1 MHLRGNVIYNTWEN
15 FWKKAYKSSYFRAQ
29 YDETSERTDWSLSER
44 QLFTQS
50 NGRTLLGQD
59 TMGRLHFLCTPHDKI
74 YAVPSGGTD
83 LGGQFKGYIGQ
94 YYQNDTALLLGK
106 MKYDLELDN
115 GLMISGANKQ
125 SWTTYYDDFLPVTA
139 TEHPELET
147 RIFSFAP
154 ILEKEAVPAS
164 SIHPVPGPAGAFYC
178 IEVKNISKRYRNT
191 VLDDISFTAEKGQCV
206 GIIGAN
212 GCGKTT
218 LLSIMAGVNKAQ
230 SGKIYYNNELA
241 DKKSVFKK
249 YIAYVPQENP
259 LIDELT
265 TKDNLLL
272 WLGSNK
278 KIKDGFENGVL
289 KDLGID
295 EFLNKQVN
303 ELSGG
308 MKRRLSIGISLSNN
322 APIMLLDEPG
332 SALDIYG
339 KQEVNSYILNYV
351 KNGGTVVMSTHD
363 RDEIDLCTKL
373 YKIEDGIL
381 KECEG

>member
-1 MHLRGNVIYNTWEN
+1 M
-15 FWKKAYKSSYFRAQ
+15 
-29 YDETSERTDWSLSER
+29 
-44 QLFTQS
+44 
-50 NGRTLLGQD
+50 
-59 TMGRLHFLCTPHDKI
+59 
-74 YAVPSGGTD
+74 
-83 LGGQFKGYIGQ
+83 
-94 YYQNDTALLLGK
+94 
-106 MKYDLELDN
+106 
-115 GLMISGANKQ
+115 
-125 SWTTYYDDFLPVTA
+125 
-139 TEHPELET
+139 
-147 RIFSFAP
+147 
-154 ILEKEAVPAS
+154 
-164 SIHPVPGPAGAFYC
+164 

-191 VLDDISFTAEKGQCV
+191 VLDDISFTAEKGQCI

-241 DKKSVFKK
+241 DRKSVFKK

-272 WLGSNK
+272 WLGSNR

-289 KDLGID
+289 KELGID

-339 KQEVNSYILNYV
+339 KQEVNSYISNYV

>member
-1 MHLRGNVIYNTWEN
+1 M
-15 FWKKAYKSSYFRAQ
+15 
-29 YDETSERTDWSLSER
+29 
-44 QLFTQS
+44 
-50 NGRTLLGQD
+50 
-59 TMGRLHFLCTPHDKI
+59 
-74 YAVPSGGTD
+74 
-83 LGGQFKGYIGQ
+83 
-94 YYQNDTALLLGK
+94 
-106 MKYDLELDN
+106 
-115 GLMISGANKQ
+115 
-125 SWTTYYDDFLPVTA
+125 
-139 TEHPELET
+139 
-147 RIFSFAP
+147 
-154 ILEKEAVPAS
+154 
-164 SIHPVPGPAGAFYC
+164 

-191 VLDDISFTAEKGQCV
+191 VLDDISFTAEKGQCI

-241 DKKSVFKK
+241 DRKSVFKK
-249 YIAYVPQENP
+249 NIAYVPQENP

-272 WLGSNK
+272 WLGSNR

-339 KQEVNSYILNYV
+339 KQEVNSYISNYV

>member
-1 MHLRGNVIYNTWEN
+1 M
-15 FWKKAYKSSYFRAQ
+15 
-29 YDETSERTDWSLSER
+29 
-44 QLFTQS
+44 
-50 NGRTLLGQD
+50 
-59 TMGRLHFLCTPHDKI
+59 
-74 YAVPSGGTD
+74 
-83 LGGQFKGYIGQ
+83 
-94 YYQNDTALLLGK
+94 
-106 MKYDLELDN
+106 
-115 GLMISGANKQ
+115 
-125 SWTTYYDDFLPVTA
+125 
-139 TEHPELET
+139 
-147 RIFSFAP
+147 
-154 ILEKEAVPAS
+154 
-164 SIHPVPGPAGAFYC
+164 

-191 VLDDISFTAEKGQCV
+191 VLDDISFTAEKGQCI

-230 SGKIYYNNELA
+230 SGKIDYNNELA
-241 DKKSVFKK
+241 DRKSVFKK

>member
-1 MHLRGNVIYNTWEN
+1 M
-15 FWKKAYKSSYFRAQ
+15 
-29 YDETSERTDWSLSER
+29 
-44 QLFTQS
+44 
-50 NGRTLLGQD
+50 
-59 TMGRLHFLCTPHDKI
+59 
-74 YAVPSGGTD
+74 
-83 LGGQFKGYIGQ
+83 
-94 YYQNDTALLLGK
+94 
-106 MKYDLELDN
+106 
-115 GLMISGANKQ
+115 
-125 SWTTYYDDFLPVTA
+125 
-139 TEHPELET
+139 
-147 RIFSFAP
+147 
-154 ILEKEAVPAS
+154 
-164 SIHPVPGPAGAFYC
+164 

-212 GCGKTT
+212 GCVKTT

-272 WLGSNK
+272 WLGRNK

>member
-1 MHLRGNVIYNTWEN
+1 M
-15 FWKKAYKSSYFRAQ
+15 
-29 YDETSERTDWSLSER
+29 
-44 QLFTQS
+44 
-50 NGRTLLGQD
+50 
-59 TMGRLHFLCTPHDKI
+59 
-74 YAVPSGGTD
+74 
-83 LGGQFKGYIGQ
+83 
-94 YYQNDTALLLGK
+94 
-106 MKYDLELDN
+106 
-115 GLMISGANKQ
+115 
-125 SWTTYYDDFLPVTA
+125 
-139 TEHPELET
+139 
-147 RIFSFAP
+147 
-154 ILEKEAVPAS
+154 
-164 SIHPVPGPAGAFYC
+164 

-191 VLDDISFTAEKGQCV
+191 VLDDISFTAEKGQCI

-241 DKKSVFKK
+241 DRKSVFKK

-272 WLGSNK
+272 WLGSNR

-339 KQEVNSYILNYV
+339 KQEVNSYISNYV

-363 RDEIDLCTKL
+363 RDEIDLCAKL

>member
-1 MHLRGNVIYNTWEN
+1 M
-15 FWKKAYKSSYFRAQ
+15 
-29 YDETSERTDWSLSER
+29 
-44 QLFTQS
+44 
-50 NGRTLLGQD
+50 
-59 TMGRLHFLCTPHDKI
+59 
-74 YAVPSGGTD
+74 
-83 LGGQFKGYIGQ
+83 
-94 YYQNDTALLLGK
+94 
-106 MKYDLELDN
+106 
-115 GLMISGANKQ
+115 
-125 SWTTYYDDFLPVTA
+125 
-139 TEHPELET
+139 
-147 RIFSFAP
+147 
-154 ILEKEAVPAS
+154 
-164 SIHPVPGPAGAFYC
+164 

-191 VLDDISFTAEKGQCV
+191 VLDDISFTAEKGQCI

-241 DKKSVFKK
+241 DRKSVFKK

-272 WLGSNK
+272 WLGSNR

-339 KQEVNSYILNYV
+339 KQEVNSYISNYV

-373 YKIEDGIL
+373 IQNRRRNFKGM
-381 KECEG
+381 

>member
-1 MHLRGNVIYNTWEN
+1 M
-15 FWKKAYKSSYFRAQ
+15 
-29 YDETSERTDWSLSER
+29 
-44 QLFTQS
+44 
-50 NGRTLLGQD
+50 
-59 TMGRLHFLCTPHDKI
+59 
-74 YAVPSGGTD
+74 
-83 LGGQFKGYIGQ
+83 
-94 YYQNDTALLLGK
+94 
-106 MKYDLELDN
+106 
-115 GLMISGANKQ
+115 
-125 SWTTYYDDFLPVTA
+125 
-139 TEHPELET
+139 
-147 RIFSFAP
+147 
-154 ILEKEAVPAS
+154 
-164 SIHPVPGPAGAFYC
+164 

-278 KIKDGFENGVL
+278 KIKDRFENGVL

-373 YKIEDGIL
+373 YKIENGIL

>member
-1 MHLRGNVIYNTWEN
+1 M
-15 FWKKAYKSSYFRAQ
+15 
-29 YDETSERTDWSLSER
+29 
-44 QLFTQS
+44 
-50 NGRTLLGQD
+50 
-59 TMGRLHFLCTPHDKI
+59 
-74 YAVPSGGTD
+74 
-83 LGGQFKGYIGQ
+83 
-94 YYQNDTALLLGK
+94 
-106 MKYDLELDN
+106 
-115 GLMISGANKQ
+115 
-125 SWTTYYDDFLPVTA
+125 
-139 TEHPELET
+139 
-147 RIFSFAP
+147 
-154 ILEKEAVPAS
+154 
-164 SIHPVPGPAGAFYC
+164 

-191 VLDDISFTAEKGQCV
+191 VLEDISFTAEKGQCV

-241 DKKSVFKK
+241 DRKSVFKK

-272 WLGSNK
+272 WLGSNR

-339 KQEVNSYILNYV
+339 KQEVNSYISNYV

>member
-1 MHLRGNVIYNTWEN
+1 M
-15 FWKKAYKSSYFRAQ
+15 
-29 YDETSERTDWSLSER
+29 
-44 QLFTQS
+44 
-50 NGRTLLGQD
+50 
-59 TMGRLHFLCTPHDKI
+59 
-74 YAVPSGGTD
+74 
-83 LGGQFKGYIGQ
+83 
-94 YYQNDTALLLGK
+94 
-106 MKYDLELDN
+106 
-115 GLMISGANKQ
+115 
-125 SWTTYYDDFLPVTA
+125 
-139 TEHPELET
+139 
-147 RIFSFAP
+147 
-154 ILEKEAVPAS
+154 
-164 SIHPVPGPAGAFYC
+164 

-308 MKRRLSIGISLSNN
+308 MKRRLSIGISRSNN

>member
-1 MHLRGNVIYNTWEN
+1 M
-15 FWKKAYKSSYFRAQ
+15 
-29 YDETSERTDWSLSER
+29 
-44 QLFTQS
+44 
-50 NGRTLLGQD
+50 
-59 TMGRLHFLCTPHDKI
+59 
-74 YAVPSGGTD
+74 
-83 LGGQFKGYIGQ
+83 
-94 YYQNDTALLLGK
+94 
-106 MKYDLELDN
+106 
-115 GLMISGANKQ
+115 
-125 SWTTYYDDFLPVTA
+125 
-139 TEHPELET
+139 
-147 RIFSFAP
+147 
-154 ILEKEAVPAS
+154 
-164 SIHPVPGPAGAFYC
+164 

-191 VLDDISFTAEKGQCV
+191 VLDDISFTAEKGQCI

-241 DKKSVFKK
+241 DRKSVFKK

-272 WLGSNK
+272 WLGSNR

-322 APIMLLDEPG
+322 APIMLLDVPG

-339 KQEVNSYILNYV
+339 KQEVNSYISNYV

>member
-1 MHLRGNVIYNTWEN
+1 M
-15 FWKKAYKSSYFRAQ
+15 
-29 YDETSERTDWSLSER
+29 
-44 QLFTQS
+44 
-50 NGRTLLGQD
+50 
-59 TMGRLHFLCTPHDKI
+59 
-74 YAVPSGGTD
+74 
-83 LGGQFKGYIGQ
+83 
-94 YYQNDTALLLGK
+94 
-106 MKYDLELDN
+106 
-115 GLMISGANKQ
+115 
-125 SWTTYYDDFLPVTA
+125 
-139 TEHPELET
+139 
-147 RIFSFAP
+147 
-154 ILEKEAVPAS
+154 
-164 SIHPVPGPAGAFYC
+164 

-191 VLDDISFTAEKGQCV
+191 VLDVISFTAEKGQCI

-241 DKKSVFKK
+241 DRKSVFKK

-272 WLGSNK
+272 WLGSNR

-339 KQEVNSYILNYV
+339 KQEVNSYISNYV

-363 RDEIDLCTKL
+363 RDEIDLCNKL

>member
-1 MHLRGNVIYNTWEN
+1 MSIFKCNHVSYSYDKNTNVLKDITFSFE
-15 FWKKAYKSSYFRAQ
+15 
-29 YDETSERTDWSLSER
+29 
-44 QLFTQS
+44 
-50 NGRTLLGQD
+50 
-59 TMGRLHFLCTPHDKI
+59 
-74 YAVPSGGTD
+74 
-83 LGGQFKGYIGQ
+83 
-94 YYQNDTALLLGK
+94 LGK
-106 MKYDLELDN
+106 VYAIL
-115 GLMISGANKQ
+115 GSSG
-125 SWTTYYDDFLPVTA
+125 S
-139 TEHPELET
+139 
-147 RIFSFAP
+147 
-154 ILEKEAVPAS
+154 
-164 SIHPVPGPAGAFYC
+164 
-178 IEVKNISKRYRNT
+178 
-191 VLDDISFTAEKGQCV
+191 
-206 GIIGAN
+206 
-212 GCGKTT
+212 GKTT

>member
-1 MHLRGNVIYNTWEN
+1 M
-15 FWKKAYKSSYFRAQ
+15 
-29 YDETSERTDWSLSER
+29 
-44 QLFTQS
+44 
-50 NGRTLLGQD
+50 
-59 TMGRLHFLCTPHDKI
+59 
-74 YAVPSGGTD
+74 
-83 LGGQFKGYIGQ
+83 
-94 YYQNDTALLLGK
+94 
-106 MKYDLELDN
+106 
-115 GLMISGANKQ
+115 
-125 SWTTYYDDFLPVTA
+125 
-139 TEHPELET
+139 
-147 RIFSFAP
+147 
-154 ILEKEAVPAS
+154 
-164 SIHPVPGPAGAFYC
+164 

-241 DKKSVFKK
+241 DRKSVFKK

>member
-1 MHLRGNVIYNTWEN
+1 M
-15 FWKKAYKSSYFRAQ
+15 
-29 YDETSERTDWSLSER
+29 
-44 QLFTQS
+44 
-50 NGRTLLGQD
+50 
-59 TMGRLHFLCTPHDKI
+59 
-74 YAVPSGGTD
+74 
-83 LGGQFKGYIGQ
+83 
-94 YYQNDTALLLGK
+94 
-106 MKYDLELDN
+106 
-115 GLMISGANKQ
+115 
-125 SWTTYYDDFLPVTA
+125 
-139 TEHPELET
+139 
-147 RIFSFAP
+147 
-154 ILEKEAVPAS
+154 
-164 SIHPVPGPAGAFYC
+164 

-191 VLDDISFTAEKGQCV
+191 FLDDISFTAEKGQCV

>member
-1 MHLRGNVIYNTWEN
+1 M
-15 FWKKAYKSSYFRAQ
+15 
-29 YDETSERTDWSLSER
+29 
-44 QLFTQS
+44 
-50 NGRTLLGQD
+50 
-59 TMGRLHFLCTPHDKI
+59 
-74 YAVPSGGTD
+74 
-83 LGGQFKGYIGQ
+83 
-94 YYQNDTALLLGK
+94 
-106 MKYDLELDN
+106 
-115 GLMISGANKQ
+115 
-125 SWTTYYDDFLPVTA
+125 
-139 TEHPELET
+139 
-147 RIFSFAP
+147 
-154 ILEKEAVPAS
+154 
-164 SIHPVPGPAGAFYC
+164 

-259 LIDELT
+259 LIDKLT

>member
-1 MHLRGNVIYNTWEN
+1 M
-15 FWKKAYKSSYFRAQ
+15 
-29 YDETSERTDWSLSER
+29 
-44 QLFTQS
+44 
-50 NGRTLLGQD
+50 
-59 TMGRLHFLCTPHDKI
+59 
-74 YAVPSGGTD
+74 
-83 LGGQFKGYIGQ
+83 
-94 YYQNDTALLLGK
+94 
-106 MKYDLELDN
+106 
-115 GLMISGANKQ
+115 
-125 SWTTYYDDFLPVTA
+125 
-139 TEHPELET
+139 
-147 RIFSFAP
+147 
-154 ILEKEAVPAS
+154 
-164 SIHPVPGPAGAFYC
+164 

-289 KDLGID
+289 KDLGIE

>member
-1 MHLRGNVIYNTWEN
+1 M
-15 FWKKAYKSSYFRAQ
+15 
-29 YDETSERTDWSLSER
+29 
-44 QLFTQS
+44 
-50 NGRTLLGQD
+50 
-59 TMGRLHFLCTPHDKI
+59 
-74 YAVPSGGTD
+74 
-83 LGGQFKGYIGQ
+83 
-94 YYQNDTALLLGK
+94 
-106 MKYDLELDN
+106 
-115 GLMISGANKQ
+115 
-125 SWTTYYDDFLPVTA
+125 
-139 TEHPELET
+139 
-147 RIFSFAP
+147 
-154 ILEKEAVPAS
+154 
-164 SIHPVPGPAGAFYC
+164 

-191 VLDDISFTAEKGQCV
+191 VLDDISFTAEKGQCI

-241 DKKSVFKK
+241 DRKSVFKK

-272 WLGSNK
+272 WLGSNR

-339 KQEVNSYILNYV
+339 KQEVNSYISNYV

-373 YKIEDGIL
+373 YIIEDGIF
-381 KECEG
+381 KGMRGIKSGR

>member
-1 MHLRGNVIYNTWEN
+1 M
-15 FWKKAYKSSYFRAQ
+15 
-29 YDETSERTDWSLSER
+29 
-44 QLFTQS
+44 
-50 NGRTLLGQD
+50 
-59 TMGRLHFLCTPHDKI
+59 
-74 YAVPSGGTD
+74 
-83 LGGQFKGYIGQ
+83 
-94 YYQNDTALLLGK
+94 
-106 MKYDLELDN
+106 
-115 GLMISGANKQ
+115 
-125 SWTTYYDDFLPVTA
+125 
-139 TEHPELET
+139 
-147 RIFSFAP
+147 
-154 ILEKEAVPAS
+154 
-164 SIHPVPGPAGAFYC
+164 
-178 IEVKNISKRYRNT
+178 IEVNNISKRYRNT
-191 VLDDISFTAEKGQCV
+191 VLDDISFTAEKGQCI

-241 DKKSVFKK
+241 DRKSVFKK

-272 WLGSNK
+272 WLGSNR

-339 KQEVNSYILNYV
+339 KQEVNSYISNYV

>member
-1 MHLRGNVIYNTWEN
+1 M
-15 FWKKAYKSSYFRAQ
+15 
-29 YDETSERTDWSLSER
+29 
-44 QLFTQS
+44 
-50 NGRTLLGQD
+50 
-59 TMGRLHFLCTPHDKI
+59 
-74 YAVPSGGTD
+74 
-83 LGGQFKGYIGQ
+83 
-94 YYQNDTALLLGK
+94 
-106 MKYDLELDN
+106 
-115 GLMISGANKQ
+115 
-125 SWTTYYDDFLPVTA
+125 
-139 TEHPELET
+139 
-147 RIFSFAP
+147 
-154 ILEKEAVPAS
+154 
-164 SIHPVPGPAGAFYC
+164 

-191 VLDDISFTAEKGQCV
+191 VLDDISFTAEKGQCI

-241 DKKSVFKK
+241 DRKSVFKK

-265 TKDNLLL
+265 TNDNLLL
-272 WLGSNK
+272 WLGSNR

-339 KQEVNSYILNYV
+339 KQEVNSYISNYV

>member
-1 MHLRGNVIYNTWEN
+1 M
-15 FWKKAYKSSYFRAQ
+15 
-29 YDETSERTDWSLSER
+29 
-44 QLFTQS
+44 
-50 NGRTLLGQD
+50 
-59 TMGRLHFLCTPHDKI
+59 
-74 YAVPSGGTD
+74 
-83 LGGQFKGYIGQ
+83 
-94 YYQNDTALLLGK
+94 
-106 MKYDLELDN
+106 
-115 GLMISGANKQ
+115 
-125 SWTTYYDDFLPVTA
+125 
-139 TEHPELET
+139 
-147 RIFSFAP
+147 
-154 ILEKEAVPAS
+154 
-164 SIHPVPGPAGAFYC
+164 

-191 VLDDISFTAEKGQCV
+191 VLDDISFTAEKGQCI

-241 DKKSVFKK
+241 DRKSVFKK

-272 WLGSNK
+272 WLGSNR

-339 KQEVNSYILNYV
+339 KQEVNSYISNYV
-351 KNGGTVVMSTHD
+351 KNGGTVVTVSYTHLTLPTTS
-363 RDEIDLCTKL
+363 RV
-373 YKIEDGIL
+373 
-381 KECEG
+381 

>member
-1 MHLRGNVIYNTWEN
+1 M
-15 FWKKAYKSSYFRAQ
+15 
-29 YDETSERTDWSLSER
+29 
-44 QLFTQS
+44 
-50 NGRTLLGQD
+50 
-59 TMGRLHFLCTPHDKI
+59 
-74 YAVPSGGTD
+74 
-83 LGGQFKGYIGQ
+83 
-94 YYQNDTALLLGK
+94 
-106 MKYDLELDN
+106 
-115 GLMISGANKQ
+115 
-125 SWTTYYDDFLPVTA
+125 
-139 TEHPELET
+139 
-147 RIFSFAP
+147 
-154 ILEKEAVPAS
+154 
-164 SIHPVPGPAGAFYC
+164 

-191 VLDDISFTAEKGQCV
+191 VLDDISFTAEKGQCI

-241 DKKSVFKK
+241 DRKSVFKK

-272 WLGSNK
+272 WLGSNR

-308 MKRRLSIGISLSNN
+308 MKRRLSIVIALSNN

-339 KQEVNSYILNYV
+339 KQEVNSYISNYV

>member
-1 MHLRGNVIYNTWEN
+1 M
-15 FWKKAYKSSYFRAQ
+15 
-29 YDETSERTDWSLSER
+29 
-44 QLFTQS
+44 
-50 NGRTLLGQD
+50 
-59 TMGRLHFLCTPHDKI
+59 
-74 YAVPSGGTD
+74 
-83 LGGQFKGYIGQ
+83 
-94 YYQNDTALLLGK
+94 
-106 MKYDLELDN
+106 
-115 GLMISGANKQ
+115 
-125 SWTTYYDDFLPVTA
+125 
-139 TEHPELET
+139 
-147 RIFSFAP
+147 
-154 ILEKEAVPAS
+154 
-164 SIHPVPGPAGAFYC
+164 

-191 VLDDISFTAEKGQCV
+191 VLDDISFTAEKGQCI
-206 GIIGAN
+206 GIIGVN

-241 DKKSVFKK
+241 DRKSVFKK

>member
-1 MHLRGNVIYNTWEN
+1 M
-15 FWKKAYKSSYFRAQ
+15 
-29 YDETSERTDWSLSER
+29 
-44 QLFTQS
+44 
-50 NGRTLLGQD
+50 
-59 TMGRLHFLCTPHDKI
+59 
-74 YAVPSGGTD
+74 
-83 LGGQFKGYIGQ
+83 
-94 YYQNDTALLLGK
+94 
-106 MKYDLELDN
+106 
-115 GLMISGANKQ
+115 
-125 SWTTYYDDFLPVTA
+125 
-139 TEHPELET
+139 
-147 RIFSFAP
+147 
-154 ILEKEAVPAS
+154 
-164 SIHPVPGPAGAFYC
+164 

-191 VLDDISFTAEKGQCV
+191 VLDDISCTAEKGQCI

-241 DKKSVFKK
+241 DRKSVFKK

-272 WLGSNK
+272 WLGSNR

-339 KQEVNSYILNYV
+339 KQEVNSYISNYV

>member
-1 MHLRGNVIYNTWEN
+1 M
-15 FWKKAYKSSYFRAQ
+15 
-29 YDETSERTDWSLSER
+29 
-44 QLFTQS
+44 
-50 NGRTLLGQD
+50 
-59 TMGRLHFLCTPHDKI
+59 
-74 YAVPSGGTD
+74 
-83 LGGQFKGYIGQ
+83 
-94 YYQNDTALLLGK
+94 
-106 MKYDLELDN
+106 
-115 GLMISGANKQ
+115 
-125 SWTTYYDDFLPVTA
+125 
-139 TEHPELET
+139 
-147 RIFSFAP
+147 
-154 ILEKEAVPAS
+154 
-164 SIHPVPGPAGAFYC
+164 

-191 VLDDISFTAEKGQCV
+191 VLDDISFTAEKGQCI

-241 DKKSVFKK
+241 DRKSVFRK

-272 WLGSNK
+272 WLGSNR

-339 KQEVNSYILNYV
+339 KQEVNSYISNYV

>member
-1 MHLRGNVIYNTWEN
+1 M
-15 FWKKAYKSSYFRAQ
+15 
-29 YDETSERTDWSLSER
+29 
-44 QLFTQS
+44 
-50 NGRTLLGQD
+50 
-59 TMGRLHFLCTPHDKI
+59 
-74 YAVPSGGTD
+74 
-83 LGGQFKGYIGQ
+83 
-94 YYQNDTALLLGK
+94 
-106 MKYDLELDN
+106 
-115 GLMISGANKQ
+115 
-125 SWTTYYDDFLPVTA
+125 
-139 TEHPELET
+139 
-147 RIFSFAP
+147 
-154 ILEKEAVPAS
+154 
-164 SIHPVPGPAGAFYC
+164 

-191 VLDDISFTAEKGQCV
+191 VLDDISFTAEKGQCI

-218 LLSIMAGVNKAQ
+218 LLSIMAGVNKTQ

-241 DKKSVFKK
+241 DRKSVFKK

-272 WLGSNK
+272 WLGSNR

-339 KQEVNSYILNYV
+339 KQEVNSYISNYV

-363 RDEIDLCTKL
+363 R
-373 YKIEDGIL
+373 EDR
-381 KECEG
+381 KSVV

>member
-1 MHLRGNVIYNTWEN
+1 M
-15 FWKKAYKSSYFRAQ
+15 
-29 YDETSERTDWSLSER
+29 
-44 QLFTQS
+44 
-50 NGRTLLGQD
+50 
-59 TMGRLHFLCTPHDKI
+59 
-74 YAVPSGGTD
+74 
-83 LGGQFKGYIGQ
+83 
-94 YYQNDTALLLGK
+94 
-106 MKYDLELDN
+106 
-115 GLMISGANKQ
+115 
-125 SWTTYYDDFLPVTA
+125 
-139 TEHPELET
+139 
-147 RIFSFAP
+147 
-154 ILEKEAVPAS
+154 
-164 SIHPVPGPAGAFYC
+164 

-191 VLDDISFTAEKGQCV
+191 VLDDISFTAEKGQCI

-241 DKKSVFKK
+241 DRKSVFKK

-272 WLGSNK
+272 WLGSNR

-339 KQEVNSYILNYV
+339 KQEGNSYISNYV

>member
-1 MHLRGNVIYNTWEN
+1 M
-15 FWKKAYKSSYFRAQ
+15 
-29 YDETSERTDWSLSER
+29 
-44 QLFTQS
+44 
-50 NGRTLLGQD
+50 
-59 TMGRLHFLCTPHDKI
+59 
-74 YAVPSGGTD
+74 
-83 LGGQFKGYIGQ
+83 
-94 YYQNDTALLLGK
+94 
-106 MKYDLELDN
+106 
-115 GLMISGANKQ
+115 
-125 SWTTYYDDFLPVTA
+125 
-139 TEHPELET
+139 
-147 RIFSFAP
+147 
-154 ILEKEAVPAS
+154 
-164 SIHPVPGPAGAFYC
+164 

-381 KECEG
+381 MECEG

>member
-1 MHLRGNVIYNTWEN
+1 M
-15 FWKKAYKSSYFRAQ
+15 
-29 YDETSERTDWSLSER
+29 
-44 QLFTQS
+44 
-50 NGRTLLGQD
+50 
-59 TMGRLHFLCTPHDKI
+59 
-74 YAVPSGGTD
+74 
-83 LGGQFKGYIGQ
+83 
-94 YYQNDTALLLGK
+94 
-106 MKYDLELDN
+106 
-115 GLMISGANKQ
+115 
-125 SWTTYYDDFLPVTA
+125 
-139 TEHPELET
+139 
-147 RIFSFAP
+147 
-154 ILEKEAVPAS
+154 
-164 SIHPVPGPAGAFYC
+164 
-178 IEVKNISKRYRNT
+178 
-191 VLDDISFTAEKGQCV
+191 DDISFTAEKGQCI

-218 LLSIMAGVNKAQ
+218 LLSIMAGVNKTQ

-241 DKKSVFKK
+241 DRKSVFKK

-272 WLGSNK
+272 WLGSNR

-339 KQEVNSYILNYV
+339 KQEVNSYISNYV

>member
-1 MHLRGNVIYNTWEN
+1 M
-15 FWKKAYKSSYFRAQ
+15 
-29 YDETSERTDWSLSER
+29 
-44 QLFTQS
+44 
-50 NGRTLLGQD
+50 
-59 TMGRLHFLCTPHDKI
+59 
-74 YAVPSGGTD
+74 
-83 LGGQFKGYIGQ
+83 
-94 YYQNDTALLLGK
+94 
-106 MKYDLELDN
+106 
-115 GLMISGANKQ
+115 
-125 SWTTYYDDFLPVTA
+125 
-139 TEHPELET
+139 
-147 RIFSFAP
+147 
-154 ILEKEAVPAS
+154 
-164 SIHPVPGPAGAFYC
+164 

-191 VLDDISFTAEKGQCV
+191 VLDDISFTAEKGQCI

-241 DKKSVFKK
+241 DRKSVFKK

-351 KNGGTVVMSTHD
+351 KNGGTIVMSTHD

>member
-1 MHLRGNVIYNTWEN
+1 M
-15 FWKKAYKSSYFRAQ
+15 
-29 YDETSERTDWSLSER
+29 
-44 QLFTQS
+44 
-50 NGRTLLGQD
+50 
-59 TMGRLHFLCTPHDKI
+59 
-74 YAVPSGGTD
+74 
-83 LGGQFKGYIGQ
+83 
-94 YYQNDTALLLGK
+94 
-106 MKYDLELDN
+106 
-115 GLMISGANKQ
+115 
-125 SWTTYYDDFLPVTA
+125 
-139 TEHPELET
+139 
-147 RIFSFAP
+147 
-154 ILEKEAVPAS
+154 
-164 SIHPVPGPAGAFYC
+164 

-191 VLDDISFTAEKGQCV
+191 VLDDISFTAEKGQCI

-241 DKKSVFKK
+241 DRKSVFKK

-272 WLGSNK
+272 WLGSNR

-339 KQEVNSYILNYV
+339 KQEVNSYISNYV

>member
-1 MHLRGNVIYNTWEN
+1 M
-15 FWKKAYKSSYFRAQ
+15 
-29 YDETSERTDWSLSER
+29 
-44 QLFTQS
+44 
-50 NGRTLLGQD
+50 
-59 TMGRLHFLCTPHDKI
+59 
-74 YAVPSGGTD
+74 
-83 LGGQFKGYIGQ
+83 
-94 YYQNDTALLLGK
+94 
-106 MKYDLELDN
+106 
-115 GLMISGANKQ
+115 
-125 SWTTYYDDFLPVTA
+125 
-139 TEHPELET
+139 
-147 RIFSFAP
+147 
-154 ILEKEAVPAS
+154 
-164 SIHPVPGPAGAFYC
+164 

-191 VLDDISFTAEKGQCV
+191 VLDDISFTAEKGQCI

-218 LLSIMAGVNKAQ
+218 LLSIMAGVNKTQ

-241 DKKSVFKK
+241 DRKSVFKK

-272 WLGSNK
+272 WLGSNR

-339 KQEVNSYILNYV
+339 KQEVNYYISNYV

>member
-1 MHLRGNVIYNTWEN
+1 M
-15 FWKKAYKSSYFRAQ
+15 
-29 YDETSERTDWSLSER
+29 
-44 QLFTQS
+44 
-50 NGRTLLGQD
+50 
-59 TMGRLHFLCTPHDKI
+59 
-74 YAVPSGGTD
+74 
-83 LGGQFKGYIGQ
+83 
-94 YYQNDTALLLGK
+94 
-106 MKYDLELDN
+106 
-115 GLMISGANKQ
+115 
-125 SWTTYYDDFLPVTA
+125 
-139 TEHPELET
+139 
-147 RIFSFAP
+147 
-154 ILEKEAVPAS
+154 
-164 SIHPVPGPAGAFYC
+164 

-322 APIMLLDEPG
+322 APIMILDEPG

>member
-1 MHLRGNVIYNTWEN
+1 M
-15 FWKKAYKSSYFRAQ
+15 
-29 YDETSERTDWSLSER
+29 
-44 QLFTQS
+44 
-50 NGRTLLGQD
+50 
-59 TMGRLHFLCTPHDKI
+59 
-74 YAVPSGGTD
+74 
-83 LGGQFKGYIGQ
+83 
-94 YYQNDTALLLGK
+94 
-106 MKYDLELDN
+106 
-115 GLMISGANKQ
+115 
-125 SWTTYYDDFLPVTA
+125 
-139 TEHPELET
+139 
-147 RIFSFAP
+147 
-154 ILEKEAVPAS
+154 
-164 SIHPVPGPAGAFYC
+164 

-191 VLDDISFTAEKGQCV
+191 VLDDISFTAEKGQCI

-241 DKKSVFKK
+241 DRKSVFKK
-249 YIAYVPQENP
+249 YIAYVPQEIP

-272 WLGSNK
+272 WLGSNR

-339 KQEVNSYILNYV
+339 KQEVNSYISNYV